1 MRVCESMHEG
11 LTPRNETQERII
23 YEIGWIIQLIT
34 TNSFINYFNIF
45 LLQHFCSLLMWNVKF
60 HAHHFSSKDIINSS

>member
-11 LTPRNETQERII
+11 STPEIYV
-23 YEIGWIIQLIT
+23 YEIGWIIHLIT
-34 TNSFINYFNIF
+34 TNSFINYFNI

-60 HAHHFSSKDIINSS
+60 HAHHFSSKDIIISS

>member
-11 LTPRNETQERII
+11 LTPRNETQESII
-23 YEIGWIIQLIT
+23 HEIGWIIQLIT
-34 TNSFINYFNIF
+34 TNSFINYFNI
-45 LLQHFCSLLMWNVKF
+45 LLQHFCSLLIWNVKF

>member
-11 LTPRNETQERII
+11 LTPRIERQERII

-60 HAHHFSSKDIINSS
+60 HAHHFSLKDIIISS